1 MNTARLHQ
9 RFLLCS
15 GANTDTRKIKQGSMY
30 FALKGENFDGNLF
43 AADALAA
50 GARYVVVDDK
60 LVAESSEQYI
70 LVKNVLESLQKLALF
85 HRNYLGI
92 PILAITGSN
101 GKTTTKELINAV
113 LSRKFKTIATHGNLN
128 NHIGVPLT
136 LLSMDQQTEFGIVE
150 MGANH
155 PLEIAFLCTIANPD
169 YGYITN
175 FGKAHL
181 EGFGSLEG
189 VVKAKTEL
197 YHYLQEETKL
207 IFLNLD
213 DEVQQKHRNYKHTFA
228 FGENPESEVQVK
240 YLDGEK
246 YAGVHYNQTDF
257 ISKLTGNYNGRNMA
271 AALCI
276 GLYFKVPF
284 DEIEKAIAAYSPDNN
299 RSEMIE
305 AGSNTIILDAY
316 NANPTSMQAALQNF
330 TSLKTDKQK
339 IAILGDM
346 FELGSSAP
354 VEHQTI
360 ITDAENG
367 NLTEIYLLGDNF
379 NLTETSS
386 SFTFK
391 FKSMEALKN
400 HLEETNF
407 NNCYFLIKGSRGMAL
422 ERVLENIPAE
432 KSSKK

>member
-1 MNTARLHQ
+1 
-9 RFLLCS
+9 
-15 GANTDTRKIKQGSMY
+15 
-30 FALKGENFDGNLF
+30 
-43 AADALAA
+43 
-50 GARYVVVDDK
+50 
-60 LVAESSEQYI
+60 
-70 LVKNVLESLQKLALF
+70 
-85 HRNYLGI
+85 
-92 PILAITGSN
+92 
-101 GKTTTKELINAV
+101 
-113 LSRKFKTIATHGNLN
+113 
-128 NHIGVPLT
+128 
-136 LLSMDQQTEFGIVE
+136 
-150 MGANH
+150 
-155 PLEIAFLCTIANPD
+155 
-169 YGYITN
+169 
-175 FGKAHL
+175 
-181 EGFGSLEG
+181 
-189 VVKAKTEL
+189 
-197 YHYLQEETKL
+197 
-207 IFLNLD
+207 
-213 DEVQQKHRNYKHTFA
+213 
-228 FGENPESEVQVK
+228 
-240 YLDGEK
+240 
-246 YAGVHYNQTDF
+246 
-257 ISKLTGNYNGRNMA
+257 MA